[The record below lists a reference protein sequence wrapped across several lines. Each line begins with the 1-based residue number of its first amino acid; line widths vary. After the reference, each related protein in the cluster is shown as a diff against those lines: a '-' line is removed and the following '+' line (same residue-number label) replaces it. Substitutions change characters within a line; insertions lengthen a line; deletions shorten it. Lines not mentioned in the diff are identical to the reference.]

1 MNLLPLSYV
10 SQAAADP
17 NGFGGSAPGGLREQI
32 ANPFSGLIASGPL
45 ATATVQ
51 RGLLLKDFPQYDN
64 ILRTSAYIGASH
76 YHSLELRAD
85 KRFAGG
91 GVLSANYTFSKNTSN
106 AETLTS
112 WLEAGQ
118 GVAGYQ
124 TPNDLT
130 NEWSLSS
137 FDARH
142 RAVISYVYD
151 LPFGQGKPLLGG
163 TSGVLGKLVS
173 GWTLEGATTFQLGF
187 PLGLTAT
194 GVAQGWPSFGY
205 ALRPNVVPNC
215 DRTVSGS
222 AEDRLNQW
230 FNTSCFTLP
239 APYKFG
245 NESRVDPIMRSDG
258 ISNWNMTLAKRTSL
272 TEQLGLTFRL
282 EAFNLFNTP
291 QFASPNTQRN
301 SSAQSQ
307 FGKVT
312 SQYNQPR
319 LLQLALRL
327 SF

>member
-1 MNLLPLSYV
+1 
-10 SQAAADP
+10 
-17 NGFGGSAPGGLREQI
+17 
-32 ANPFSGLIASGPL
+32 
-45 ATATVQ
+45 
-51 RGLLLKDFPQYDN
+51 
-64 ILRTSAYIGASH
+64 
-76 YHSLELRAD
+76 LRAD

-124 TPNDLT
+124 NPEDLS

-142 RAVISYVYD
+142 RFVFSYVYD
-151 LPFGQGKPLLGG
+151 LPFGQGKMFGNG
-163 TSGVLGKLVS
+163 ASGVFGKLIS
-173 GWTLEGATTFQLGF
+173 GWTLEGSTTYQLGF

-205 ALRPNVVPNC
+205 ALRPNVVANC
-215 DRTVSGS
+215 DRTISGS
-222 AEDRLNQW
+222 AEDRLGGW

-239 APYKFG
+239 APYQFG
-245 NESRVDPIMRSDG
+245 NESRVDPVMRADG
-258 ISNWNMTLAKRTSL
+258 ISNWDMTLAKRTSI

-282 EAFNLFNTP
+282 EAFNLFNSP
-291 QFASPNTQRN
+291 RFASPNTQLN
-301 SSAQSQ
+301 NSAQSQ
-307 FGKVT
+307 FGVVT

-327 SF
+327 TF